1 MTDQNINPNDNYPEE
16 NRQGDFGEIGAFQDS
31 EGTIEPVNSNED
43 TGPTPEDVA
52 QSSPNADDDQNQSG
66 EDEQNLSEETYTAE
80 SQNRELSEDA
90 ESASGG
96 EQSEEQPTEPPAA
109 P

>member
-43 TGPTPEDVA
+43 TGPTPEEVA
-52 QSSPNADDDQNQSG
+52 QTSSNVDGDQNQSG
-66 EDEQNLSEETYTAE
+66 EDHQSLSEETYTAE
-80 SQNRELSEDA
+80 SQNRELNEDT
-90 ESASGG
+90 ESASGA
-96 EQSEEQPTEPPAA
+96 EQPVELPT
-109 P
+109 